1 MLFWSLTVFSLIK
14 EYNLKSTKR
23 SKETPLMLA
32 EKKIFL
38 GRTSHIASSMTMGEN
53 DSDSDSD
60 SNDLLD
66 VYLTLPHKQREQRF
80 ADTASAARITGLTQ
94 RTIQLWIEFGAIR
107 AIPIGRKYKIDLESL
122 KAYLKSRVEL
132 QA

>member
-1 MLFWSLTVFSLIK
+1 
-14 EYNLKSTKR
+14 
-23 SKETPLMLA
+23 MLA
-32 EKKIFL
+32 EKSIL
-38 GRTSHIASSMTMGEN
+38 VRRTPQLPSSLASEE
-53 DSDSDSD
+53 SDSD

-94 RTIQLWIEFGAIR
+94 RTIQLWIEFGTIR

-122 KAYLKSRVEL
+122 KAYLKSRIEL

>member
-1 MLFWSLTVFSLIK
+1 
-14 EYNLKSTKR
+14 
-23 SKETPLMLA
+23 MLA

-38 GRTSHIASSMTMGEN
+38 GRTSHVTSSMTTGES

-60 SNDLLD
+60 SDNNDLLD
-66 VYLTLPHKQREQRF
+66 MYLTLPHKQREQRF

>member
-1 MLFWSLTVFSLIK
+1 
-14 EYNLKSTKR
+14 
-23 SKETPLMLA
+23 MLA

-53 DSDSDSD
+53 DSDSD

>member
-1 MLFWSLTVFSLIK
+1 
-14 EYNLKSTKR
+14 
-23 SKETPLMLA
+23 MLA
-32 EKKIFL
+32 EKSIL
-38 GRTSHIASSMTMGEN
+38 GRRTPQMPSSIATEE
-53 DSDSDSD
+53 SD
-60 SNDLLD
+60 SNELLN

-122 KAYLKSRVEL
+122 TAYLKSRIEL

>member
-1 MLFWSLTVFSLIK
+1 
-14 EYNLKSTKR
+14 
-23 SKETPLMLA
+23 MLA
-32 EKKIFL
+32 EKNIFL
-38 GRTSHIASSMTMGEN
+38 GNPRTTSTQAVTE
-53 DSDSDSD
+53 SDDTQ
-60 SNDLLD
+60 DLLE

-80 ADTASAARITGLTQ
+80 ADTASAAKITGLTQ

-122 KAYLKSRVEL
+122 RAYLKSRIEL

>member
-1 MLFWSLTVFSLIK
+1 
-14 EYNLKSTKR
+14 
-23 SKETPLMLA
+23 MLA

-38 GRTSHIASSMTMGEN
+38 GRTSHITSSMTTGES

-60 SNDLLD
+60 SDNNDLLD
-66 VYLTLPHKQREQRF
+66 MYLTLPHKQREQRF

>member
-1 MLFWSLTVFSLIK
+1 
-14 EYNLKSTKR
+14 
-23 SKETPLMLA
+23 MLA

-38 GRTSHIASSMTMGEN
+38 GRTSHITSSMTTGESEN

-66 VYLTLPHKQREQRF
+66 MYLTLPHKQREQRF

>member
-1 MLFWSLTVFSLIK
+1 
-14 EYNLKSTKR
+14 
-23 SKETPLMLA
+23 MLA
-32 EKKIFL
+32 EKKIFV
-38 GRTSHIASSMTMGEN
+38 GRTPHVTTSVTAGSN
-53 DSDSDSD
+53 DSEGK
-60 SNDLLD
+60 DLLEM
-66 VYLTLPHKQREQRF
+66 YLTLPHKQREQRF
-80 ADTASAARITGLTQ
+80 ADTASAAKITGLTQ

>member
-1 MLFWSLTVFSLIK
+1 
-14 EYNLKSTKR
+14 
-23 SKETPLMLA
+23 MLA

-38 GRTSHIASSMTMGEN
+38 GRTSHIASSMTTGESDN
-53 DSDSDSD
+53 DSEND

>member
-1 MLFWSLTVFSLIK
+1 
-14 EYNLKSTKR
+14 
-23 SKETPLMLA
+23 MLA

-38 GRTSHIASSMTMGEN
+38 GRTSHIASSMTTGESDN
-53 DSDSDSD
+53 DSDNDN
-60 SNDLLD
+60 NDLLD

>member
-1 MLFWSLTVFSLIK
+1 
-14 EYNLKSTKR
+14 
-23 SKETPLMLA
+23 MLA
-32 EKKIFL
+32 EKKIL
-38 GRTSHIASSMTMGEN
+38 VGRTAHVTSAISEDN
-53 DSDSDSD
+53 DSD
-60 SNDLLD
+60 SNDLLEM
-66 VYLTLPHKQREQRF
+66 YLTLPHKQREQRF
-80 ADTASAARITGLTQ
+80 ADTASAAKITGLTQ

>member
-1 MLFWSLTVFSLIK
+1 
-14 EYNLKSTKR
+14 
-23 SKETPLMLA
+23 MLA

-38 GRTSHIASSMTMGEN
+38 GRTSHLASSMTTGESDN
-53 DSDSDSD
+53 DSDND